1 MALNRLPSR
10 IGRAPSRVAA
20 LPKKVESFY
29 ASSEWRNYRKA
40 HKEQTRRLHG
50 GVWCCVCGS
59 AHKLI
64 LDHVI
69 ERRDGGP
76 DFPPFE
82 GAKWYCGGCH
92 NAKTARAK
100 LARVSGSAKGGAR

>member
-1 MALNRLPSR
+1 MALKRLPSR
-10 IGRAPSRVAA
+10 IGRAPSRVAS

-29 ASSEWRNYRKA
+29 ASAEWRAYRKQ
-40 HKEQTRRLHG
+40 HRDQTRQLHG

-59 AHKLI
+59 SEKLV
-64 LDHVI
+64 LDHVV

-92 NAKTARAK
+92 NVKTARARLK
-100 LARVSGSAKGGAR
+100 RVAKAGRG